1 MTFYYTEKSTLT
13 LLKIV
18 KEAVVRTGNS
28 VLIAIRIRMKHDVI
42 SIYVSIDYYVLIY
55 MYTCDIFLH
64 RAC

>member
-42 SIYVSIDYYVLIY
+42 SIYVSIDYYVSIY

-64 RAC
+64 RVC